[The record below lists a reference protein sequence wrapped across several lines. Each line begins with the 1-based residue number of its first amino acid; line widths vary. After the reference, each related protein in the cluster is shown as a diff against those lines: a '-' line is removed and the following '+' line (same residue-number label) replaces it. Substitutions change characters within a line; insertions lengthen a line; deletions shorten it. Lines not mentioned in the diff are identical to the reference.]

1 MPLERA
7 ALRSSEAQSSSVDQ
21 VAHHNGSQVEHQD
34 VVVFVHA
41 PPAGAFAIDCET
53 KFTGEFGG
61 RRTRKKR
68 PCLNSSP
75 VAGSRPSKKWKEEH
89 PDELGLGREW
99 PESGPVGGCCNWGNL
114 EFQCRCGALLGLLEI
129 DCYQYETVTFYQDAI
144 KIVM

>member
-61 RRTRKKR
+61 GDTPQPFSVGSTGCSFSKISDIDVGKKTRK
-68 PCLNSSP
+68 
-75 VAGSRPSKKWKEEH
+75 
-89 PDELGLGREW
+89 
-99 PESGPVGGCCNWGNL
+99 GCDV
-114 EFQCRCGALLGLLEI
+114 RR
-129 DCYQYETVTFYQDAI
+129 
-144 KIVM
+144 